1 MDMSDPATGELA
13 RSRRRRCRTTGPATS
28 AFEGDIGHFFDVA
41 GDDANVDW
49 SISTFS
55 ANALY
60 HFDTPHVTPYVTFGL
75 GLERSAFEVKNPDV
89 LALYQD
95 LSATEFTF
103 NFGGGVKYA
112 LNDRWQRPRR
122 PAPLPGQRHRPRS
135 LAALWR
141 GHVQAEVSGQILA
154 SSSELS
160 RSLSLADSNWL
171 PAERAPVEITGWLG
185 SALGRPAIG
194 GG

>member
-1 MDMSDPATGELA
+1 MRDVLWLRAFRPLLATVALLAGAAPGAAQTLPEANTWSITPFLHTSMDMSDPVQSNSPGLGVAVSYDWT
-13 RSRRRRCRTTGPATS
+13 RSL

-60 HFDTPHVTPYVTFGL
+60 HFNTPHVTPYVAFGL

-95 LSATEFTF
+95 QSATEFAF
-103 NFGGGVKYA
+103 NFGGGVKYT
-112 LNDRWQRPRR
+112 LNDRWNARADLRR
-122 PAPLPGQRHRPRS
+122 
-135 LAALWR
+135 
-141 GHVQAEVSGQILA
+141 VQANDIAPDHWRLYGGVSFKLK
-154 SSSELS
+154 
-160 RSLSLADSNWL
+160 
-171 PAERAPVEITGWLG
+171 
-185 SALGRPAIG
+185 
-194 GG
+194 